1 MIRIGVDLGGTKV
14 EVIAIDRDGK
24 ELMRER
30 LSTPENDYQQTL
42 QVITALITNAEA
54 TLGVSASSTTVGIA
68 TPGALSAVT
77 GRLKNSNSVCLNNQ
91 PIQQDL
97 ETLLKKS
104 VRISNDANCFA
115 LSEASDG
122 NAMGASVVFGVIV
135 GTGTG
140 AGIIVNGKLLSGVN
154 AIAGEWGHN
163 PLPWPNETELPGPA
177 CYCGKHGCIETF
189 LSGPGLRHDL
199 KTVSGCDDDAK
210 SIVNKSEQGDAACE
224 AALQRY
230 EDRMA
235 RALAH
240 VINIL
245 DPDVIV
251 LGGGMSNIKRL
262 YRNVPGIWGQ
272 YVFSDRVDTKLL
284 PARHGDSSGVR
295 GAAWL
300 WD

>member
-1 MIRIGVDLGGTKV
+1 MINGSISIKLLCGSSKRIYF
-14 EVIAIDRDGK
+14 R
-24 ELMRER
+24 
-30 LSTPENDYQQTL
+30 P
-42 QVITALITNAEA
+42 
-54 TLGVSASSTTVGIA
+54 SARVCISSFSSTVGIA
-68 TPGALSAVT
+68 TPGALSTLT

-91 PIQQDL
+91 PVQQDL
-97 ETLLKKS
+97 EALLNKS
-104 VRISNDANCFA
+104 VRINNDANCFA

-122 NAMGASVVFGVIV
+122 NAIGASVVFGVIV

-140 AGIIVNGKLLSGVN
+140 AGIIVNGKLLTGVN

-163 PLPWPNETELPGPA
+163 PLPWPNEKELPGPA

-189 LSGPGLRHDL
+189 LSGPGLQYDF
-199 KTVSGCDDDAK
+199 KTISGCDEDAK
-210 SIVNKSEQGDAACE
+210 SIVNKSEQGDSACE

-262 YRNVPGIWGQ
+262 YKNVPDIWGQ
-272 YVFSDRVDTKLL
+272 YVFSDRVDTTLV
-284 PARHGDSSGVR
+284 PARHGGASGVR

-300 WD
+300 WN